1 MLVFFSTRTYAEP
14 TCGRA
19 NFIST
24 EALFLFTPAL
34 LLNPEVAA
42 VFAKL
47 SRADRLRTEFHGSEV
62 LRKHAPIFCY
72 KVPLE
77 AEDI

>member
-1 MLVFFSTRTYAEP
+1 MLVFFSTRTYTKP

-19 NFIST
+19 SFIPT
-24 EALFLFTPAL
+24 EALFLSTPAL
-34 LLNPEVAA
+34 LVSTEVAA

-47 SRADRLRTEFHGSEV
+47 LRADRLRTEFDGSEV
-62 LRKHAPIFCY
+62 LRKYAPIFCY

-77 AEDI
+77 AEGI

>member
-1 MLVFFSTRTYAEP
+1 MLVSFSTRTYAEP
-14 TCGRA
+14 ACGKA
-19 NFIST
+19 SFIST
-24 EALFLFTPAL
+24 ESLFLSTPAL
-34 LLNPEVAA
+34 LVNPEVAA

-62 LRKHAPIFCY
+62 LPKYAPIFCY

-77 AEDI
+77 AEGI